1 MVSNY
6 HPNPKLKL
14 FCAAPRSDLL
24 LLLFAFIFTS
34 TQPAAGQL
42 EARPLTHNGYLRP
55 YLIFRPAHLPPH
67 PAVVFMLGGIRS
79 TAKSEAENFGWMEQ
93 AERNSFLAVF
103 RSRSRRG
110 PTNRR
115 TGTTTT

>member
-1 MVSNY
+1 
-6 HPNPKLKL
+6 
-14 FCAAPRSDLL
+14 
-24 LLLFAFIFTS
+24 
-34 TQPAAGQL
+34 
-42 EARPLTHNGYLRP
+42 
-55 YLIFRPAHLPPH
+55 
-67 PAVVFMLGGIRS
+67 MLGGIRS

-115 TGTTTT
+115 TGTTTP